1 MYRPKAPRP
10 KRVTSIKETTSVLC
24 GSVINPVGD
33 RAYDTARPL
42 RIPGAEG
49 AQAGLAV
56 RQARRPLAHD
66 IEGIITK
73 QAGQR
78 GE

>member
-1 MYRPKAPRP
+1 MDERMLA
-10 KRVTSIKETTSVLC
+10 
-24 GSVINPVGD
+24 VINPVRD
-33 RAYDTARPL
+33 RAYDMARPL

-66 IEGIITK
+66 VEGLSTK
-73 QAGQR
+73 QAGQ
-78 GE
+78 GGA